1 MSDITQRKKD
11 FGENNSIKKL
21 DNVDSKM
28 NEEYIKNF
36 SILSILKESNK
47 NSSLKSKNSLS
58 NFNFKEN
65 EIKKFDELN
74 TSLNFQLLKY
84 KKS

>member
-36 SILSILKESNK
+36 SILSILKDSNK

-58 NFNFKEN
+58 NL
-65 EIKKFDELN
+65 ISKKM
-74 TSLNFQLLKY
+74 K
-84 KKS
+84 

>member
-11 FGENNSIKKL
+11 FGGNNSIKKL
-21 DNVDSKM
+21 DNDDSKM

-36 SILSILKESNK
+36 SILSILKDSNK

-58 NFNFKEN
+58 NL
-65 EIKKFDELN
+65 ISKKM
-74 TSLNFQLLKY
+74 K
-84 KKS
+84 